1 MTKDLDFP
9 MPEGFTPPE
18 GSVPGDNFDTV
29 ATFEW
34 DEENDNLCL
43 KAIGGIPI
51 ATDEKDDK
59 PTEEEKPTAAPP
71 EGSFKD
77 AVMGGMM
84 K

>member
-1 MTKDLDFP
+1 MTKDLDFT

-18 GSVPGDNFDTV
+18 GAIPGETFDIV

-43 KAIGGIPI
+43 KAVGGVPLPE
-51 ATDEKDDK
+51 AK
-59 PTEEEKPTAAPP
+59 EEKTEDEAPT

-84 K
+84 Q